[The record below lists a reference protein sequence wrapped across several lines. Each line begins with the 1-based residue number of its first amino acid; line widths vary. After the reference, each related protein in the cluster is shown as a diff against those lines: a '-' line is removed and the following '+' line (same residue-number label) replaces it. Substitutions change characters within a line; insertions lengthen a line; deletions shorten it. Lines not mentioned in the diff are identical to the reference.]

1 MSGEAEHRTK
11 VLRVATRCTSI
22 DQFVEGFARYCEKRT
37 LFIASM
43 TTRSPGHQSPF
54 LILLADGSQA
64 LRGTCEVVE
73 AWPTPTGPFR
83 RPGVRI
89 KLLQLDAPSEAV
101 LTRLHT
107 YKPPA
112 SPAPK
117 PPVLPPLPPL
127 KVPQRGT
134 PAPGTPVAAASAATP
149 GPATVTVPAAVP
161 TSLPPLSRATVRVG
175 AVAPPPSTV
184 LPPLAPPAMIPP
196 LATPPVGTAT
206 VTPRVETPPPVP
218 PPGPA
223 ANAQPAPAQDPDD
236 DAVTDVQGSVEAIRM
251 IRDAAPTDPPPFGEP
266 PPGAVAEERAP
277 GSPIILPANPLAEI
291 TDDSLRGF
299 VECTLYEETG
309 KFSFDDLLERAGTDS
324 DDDDPIAEP
333 PPPPDLRASLPP
345 ELKPN
350 PRRDATPPPARAA
363 ATTGAE
369 AASGDGHGEILEV
382 KAPAPS
388 MARTMLGHAPM
399 ATAGAPGVLGPIP
412 GGSDAPTPA
421 PPPPPLPQPAPPP
434 VMFGDLAMPPVA
446 AGAEPLSPGIDMHV
460 PAMAPPF
467 YATGTS
473 ADDDLPIR
481 RRTPLYAGL
490 GAAAVILAIVVV
502 VLLVRS
508 SGSGNDAKAEI
519 KQPAAKA
526 AAIDAGVLA
535 TIEGGDGT
543 GTGTGTD
550 GANDGSGTGTGTDG
564 ADDGSGTGAN
574 GAGNAGAV
582 PDPDDDPAEL
592 TAADRLPP
600 PVGDCSA
607 SITTTPSGALV
618 RANGRYYGETPLDA
632 ALPCG
637 QVALQ
642 ISYRRYATVEK
653 TMTFAADKPA
663 QIRLAL
669 ERPRHKLRI
678 VSTPGGATVSV
689 NGAKVGTTP
698 LYATVP
704 GFSMLSIELRRA
716 GFKTLRL
723 KHYSKRTGGVVAG
736 RLEKGR

>member
-1 MSGEAEHRTK
+1 VSGEAEHRTK

-37 LFIASM
+37 LFIASL

-54 LILLADGSQA
+54 VILLADGSQA

-101 LTRLHT
+101 LTRLHKF
-107 YKPPA
+107 KPPA
-112 SPAPK
+112 PPAPK

-127 KVPQRGT
+127 KPVGALSKT
-134 PAPGTPVAAASAATP
+134 PAPGTPIVAATAAAP
-149 GPATVTVPAAVP
+149 
-161 TSLPPLSRATVRVG
+161 
-175 AVAPPPSTV
+175 VAV
-184 LPPLAPPAMIPP
+184 LPPLGR
-196 LATPPVGTAT
+196 GTVRAQ
-206 VTPRVETPPPVP
+206 
-218 PPGPA
+218 A
-223 ANAQPAPAQDPDD
+223 AVPAPAAAVPSIVPAVIPPAAPPSSTPTTRIAGLPRPDATPLPSPLARSAPATAPVAAPVAEPAPPPPPPAPPRPPPEPELD

-251 IRDAAPTDPPPFGEP
+251 IRDAAPTDPPPFGELP
-266 PPGAVAEERAP
+266 AGAIAEERAP

-350 PRRDATPPPARAA
+350 PRRDATPPPARAP

-369 AASGDGHGEILEV
+369 AASGDGHDEIPEV
-382 KAPAPS
+382 TSPAPS
-388 MARTMLGHAPM
+388 MARTMIGHAPM
-399 ATAGAPGVLGPIP
+399 SAVGAPGRLGPIP
-412 GGSDAPTPA
+412 GGGDAPTPA
-421 PPPPPLPQPAPPP
+421 APPAQPQPPPAPPP

-446 AGAEPLSPGIDMHV
+446 AGAEPLSPGIAMHV
-460 PAMAPPF
+460 PAMAPPV

-473 ADDDLPIR
+473 ADDDLPIH

-490 GAAAVILAIVVV
+490 GAAAVILALVVV
-502 VLLVRS
+502 FLLVRS
-508 SGSGNDAKAEI
+508 GGSGNDAKAEI
-519 KQPAAKA
+519 KQPVAKA
-526 AAIDAGVLA
+526 AAIDAGMLA
-535 TIEGGDGT
+535 AIERGDGT
-543 GTGTGTD
+543 GTGTGAAGPD
-550 GANDGSGTGTGTDG
+550 DDGTD
-564 ADDGSGTGAN
+564 
-574 GAGNAGAV
+574 GNAGAV
-582 PDPDDDPAEL
+582 PDPDDAAAEL

-607 SITTTPSGALV
+607 SITTTPAGALV

-637 QVALQ
+637 QVTLQ
-642 ISYRRYATVEK
+642 LSYRRYATVEK

-663 QIRLAL
+663 QIKLAL
-669 ERPRHKLRI
+669 ERPKHKLRI

-698 LYATVP
+698 LSATVP